1 MNLYGENTV
10 RDGPLRKIEI
20 MNSKLE
26 STEKIIRTH
35 MMWSMGAGLI
45 PFPLADLFAVGTVQ
59 LDLIRKLCKVYEV
72 DFKEEEGKAIITSLT
87 TSMLAKIGA
96 RTAIKL
102 IPGIGSIIGG
112 VTMSVLSGASTY
124 AVGHAF
130 RTHFE
135 KGGTILDIDL
145 NRLKKEY
152 RNKFEKGKEEAKRYR
167 KKPDNDSSE
176 SSEQK
181 ISKNEPSNMT
191 VDDTVQK
198 IKDLGELRREGIITE
213 DEFERMKKKFIHDT

>member
-1 MNLYGENTV
+1 MS
-10 RDGPLRKIEI
+10 
-20 MNSKLE
+20 SKLE
-26 STEKIIRTH
+26 ATEKIIRTH
-35 MMWSMGAGLI
+35 MVWSMGAGLI

-59 LDLIRKLCKVYEV
+59 LDLIRKLCKIYEV

-87 TSMLAKIGA
+87 SSMLAKVGA

-112 VTMSVLSGASTY
+112 VTMSILSGASTY

-145 NRLKKEY
+145 SRLKKEY
-152 RNKFEKGKEEAKRYR
+152 RKKFEKGKEEAKRYR
-167 KKPDNDSSE
+167 EETDIGSPE

-181 ISKNEPSNMT
+181 ASKVKPSNT
-191 VDDTVQK
+191 AVDDAVQRL
-198 IKDLGELRREGIITE
+198 KDLGELRREGIITD
-213 DEFERMKKKFIHDT
+213 DEFERMKKKFIHDS

>member
-1 MNLYGENTV
+1 MDT
-10 RDGPLRKIEI
+10 K
-20 MNSKLE
+20 
-26 STEKIIRTH
+26 TELAEKAIRNH

-45 PFPLADLFAVGTVQ
+45 PFPLADLFTVGAVQ
-59 LDLIRKLCKVYEV
+59 LDLIRKLCKIYEV

-87 TSMLAKIGA
+87 TSMLAKVGA

-102 IPGIGSIIGG
+102 IPGIGSVIGG

-145 NRLKKEY
+145 NRIKKVYQE
-152 RNKFEKGKEEAKRYR
+152 KFEKGKEEAKQYQ
-167 KKPDNDSSE
+167 E
-176 SSEQK
+176 
-181 ISKNEPSNMT
+181 KNRPTSASTQSDEAGVTPPEPK
-191 VDDTVQK
+191 DDVVQK
-198 IKDLGELRREGIITE
+198 LKDLKELLQEGIITE
-213 DEFERMKKKFIHDT
+213 EEFERMKKKFIHDS

>member
-1 MNLYGENTV
+1 MDT
-10 RDGPLRKIEI
+10 K
-20 MNSKLE
+20 SE
-26 STEKIIRTH
+26 SAEKAIRNH

-45 PFPLADLFAVGTVQ
+45 PFPLADLFTVGAVQ
-59 LDLIRKLCKVYEV
+59 LDLIRKLCKIYEV

-87 TSMLAKIGA
+87 TSMLAKVGA

-102 IPGIGSIIGG
+102 IPGIGSVIGG

-145 NRLKKEY
+145 NRIKKVYQE
-152 RNKFEKGKEEAKRYR
+152 KFEKGKEEAKQYNEKNRSSSTSPQAEQGYST
-167 KKPDNDSSE
+167 PSEPNDD
-176 SSEQK
+176 
-181 ISKNEPSNMT
+181 
-191 VDDTVQK
+191 VVQK
-198 IKDLGELRREGIITE
+198 LKDLKELLQEGIITDE
-213 DEFERMKKKFIHDT
+213 EFERMKKKFIHDS

>member
-1 MNLYGENTV
+1 MDT
-10 RDGPLRKIEI
+10 KT
-20 MNSKLE
+20 E
-26 STEKIIRTH
+26 SAEKAIRNH

-45 PFPLADLFAVGTVQ
+45 PFPLADLFTVGAVQ
-59 LDLIRKLCKVYEV
+59 LDLIRKLCKIYEV

-87 TSMLAKIGA
+87 TSMLAKVGA

-102 IPGIGSIIGG
+102 IPGIGSVIGG

-145 NRLKKEY
+145 NRIKKVYQE
-152 RNKFEKGKEEAKRYR
+152 KFEKGKEEAKQYHEKNRSSSTS
-167 KKPDNDSSE
+167 PQAEQGHSTPSEPNDD
-176 SSEQK
+176 
-181 ISKNEPSNMT
+181 
-191 VDDTVQK
+191 VVQK
-198 IKDLGELRREGIITE
+198 LKDLKELLQEGIITD
-213 DEFERMKKKFIHDT
+213 DEFERMKKKFIHDS

>member
-1 MNLYGENTV
+1 MDT
-10 RDGPLRKIEI
+10 KT
-20 MNSKLE
+20 E
-26 STEKIIRTH
+26 SAEKAIRNH

-45 PFPLADLFAVGTVQ
+45 PFPLADLFTVGAVQ
-59 LDLIRKLCKVYEV
+59 LDLIRKLCKIYEV

-87 TSMLAKIGA
+87 TSMLAKVGA

-102 IPGIGSIIGG
+102 IPGIGSVIGG

-145 NRLKKEY
+145 NRIKKVYQE
-152 RNKFEKGKEEAKRYR
+152 KFEKGKEEAKQYQ
-167 KKPDNDSSE
+167 E
-176 SSEQK
+176 
-181 ISKNEPSNMT
+181 KNRSTSASTQSDEAGVTPPEPK
-191 VDDTVQK
+191 DDVVQK
-198 IKDLGELRREGIITE
+198 LKDLKELLQEGIITE
-213 DEFERMKKKFIHDT
+213 EEFERMKKKFIHDS

>member
-1 MNLYGENTV
+1 MDT
-10 RDGPLRKIEI
+10 KT
-20 MNSKLE
+20 E
-26 STEKIIRTH
+26 SAEKAIRNH

-45 PFPLADLFAVGTVQ
+45 PFPLADLFTVGAVQ
-59 LDLIRKLCKVYEV
+59 LDLIRKLCKIYEV

-87 TSMLAKIGA
+87 TSMLAKVGA

-102 IPGIGSIIGG
+102 IPGIGSVIGG

-145 NRLKKEY
+145 NRIKKVYQE
-152 RNKFEKGKEEAKRYR
+152 KFEKGKEEAKRYH
-167 KKPDNDSSE
+167 K
-176 SSEQK
+176 
-181 ISKNEPSNMT
+181 KNEPFNASPQPDQAPSKPSEPS
-191 VDDTVQK
+191 DDVVQK
-198 IKDLGELRREGIITE
+198 LKDLKELLQEGIITE
-213 DEFERMKKKFIHDT
+213 EEFERMKKKFIHDS

>member
-1 MNLYGENTV
+1 MS
-10 RDGPLRKIEI
+10 
-20 MNSKLE
+20 SKLE
-26 STEKIIRTH
+26 ATEKIIRTH
-35 MMWSMGAGLI
+35 MVWSMGAGLI

-59 LDLIRKLCKVYEV
+59 LDLIRKLCKIYEV

-87 TSMLAKIGA
+87 TSMLAKVGA

-112 VTMSVLSGASTY
+112 VTMSILSGASTY

-145 NRLKKEY
+145 SRLKKEY
-152 RNKFEKGKEEAKRYR
+152 RKKFEKGKEEAKRYR
-167 KKPDNDSSE
+167 EETDIGSPE

-181 ISKNEPSNMT
+181 ASKVIPSNT
-191 VDDTVQK
+191 AVDDAVQRL
-198 IKDLGELRREGIITE
+198 KDLGELRREGIITD
-213 DEFERMKKKFIHDT
+213 DEFERMKKKFIHDS